1 MLLRQTEMILHIDD
15 TGSKTKLVITNGTKT
30 LLKRKGK
37 SIRSL
42 LKFVYDGSTKQNV
55 KDSIRN
61 LQPLMKLMSGSIT
74 KIEVK

>member
-1 MLLRQTEMILHIDD
+1 MTLSLDD
-15 TGSKTKLVITNGTKT
+15 TGEKTKLTITNGSKV

-42 LKFVYDGSTKQNV
+42 LKFVYDGTSKQNV
-55 KDSIRN
+55 KDSILN
-61 LQPLMKLMSGSIT
+61 LQPLMRLMIGSIT

>member
-1 MLLRQTEMILHIDD
+1 MTLVIDD
-15 TGSKTKLVITNGTKT
+15 SISGEKTKLTITNGDKV

-42 LKFVYDGSTKQNV
+42 LKFVYDGTSKQNV
-55 KDSIRN
+55 KDSILN
-61 LQPLMKLMSGSIT
+61 LQPMMRLMIGSIT

>member
-1 MLLRQTEMILHIDD
+1 MTLSLDD
-15 TGSKTKLVITNGTKT
+15 TGEKTKLIITNGSKV

-42 LKFVYDGSTKQNV
+42 LKFVYENTTKQNV

>member
-1 MLLRQTEMILHIDD
+1 MTLSLDD
-15 TGSKTKLVITNGTKT
+15 TGEKTKLTITNGDKV

-42 LKFVYDGSTKQNV
+42 LKFVFDNTSKQNV
-55 KDSIRN
+55 KDSILN
-61 LQPLMKLMSGSIT
+61 LQPMMKLMIGSIT

>member
-1 MLLRQTEMILHIDD
+1 MTLTIND
-15 TGSKTKLVITNGTKT
+15 TGEKTKLIITNGDKV

-42 LKFVYDGSTKQNV
+42 LKFVHDNTSKQNV
-55 KDSIRN
+55 KDSILN
-61 LQPLMKLMSGSIT
+61 LQPMMRLMIGSIT

>member
-1 MLLRQTEMILHIDD
+1 MTLSLDD
-15 TGSKTKLVITNGTKT
+15 TGEKTKLTITNGDKV

-42 LKFVYDGSTKQNV
+42 LKFVYNNTSKQNV
-55 KDSIRN
+55 KDSILN
-61 LQPLMKLMSGSIT
+61 LQPMMRLMIGSIT

>member
-1 MLLRQTEMILHIDD
+1 MTLSLDD
-15 TGSKTKLVITNGTKT
+15 TGEKTKLTITNGGKV

-42 LKFVYDGSTKQNV
+42 LKFVFDNTSKQNV
-55 KDSIRN
+55 KDSILN
-61 LQPLMKLMSGSIT
+61 LQPMMKIMIGSIT

>member
-1 MLLRQTEMILHIDD
+1 MTLTINDKGE
-15 TGSKTKLVITNGTKT
+15 KTKLTITNGGKV

-42 LKFVYDGSTKQNV
+42 LKFVYDNTGKQNV
-55 KDSIRN
+55 KDSILN
-61 LQPLMKLMSGSIT
+61 LQPMMKLMIGSIT

>member
-1 MLLRQTEMILHIDD
+1 MTLTINDRGE
-15 TGSKTKLVITNGTKT
+15 KTKLIITNGDKV

-42 LKFVYDGSTKQNV
+42 LKFVYDGTSKQNV
-55 KDSIRN
+55 KDSILN
-61 LQPLMKLMSGSIT
+61 LQPMMRLMIGSIT

>member
-1 MLLRQTEMILHIDD
+1 MTLTINDKGE
-15 TGSKTKLVITNGTKT
+15 KTKLIITNGDKV

-42 LKFVYDGSTKQNV
+42 LKFVFDNTSKQNV
-55 KDSIRN
+55 KDSILN
-61 LQPLMKLMSGSIT
+61 LQPMMRLMIGSIT

>member
-1 MLLRQTEMILHIDD
+1 MVLTIND
-15 TGSKTKLVITNGTKT
+15 TKEKCTMVITNNGKT
-30 LLKRKGK
+30 LLKRRGK

-42 LKFVYDGSTKQNV
+42 LKFVYDGTSKQNV

-61 LQPLMKLMSGSIT
+61 LQPMMKLMIGSIT

>member
-1 MLLRQTEMILHIDD
+1 MNLHIDD
-15 TGSKTKLVITNGTKT
+15 TGSKTKLIITNGDKV

-42 LKFVYDGSTKQNV
+42 LKFVYDGTSKQNV

-61 LQPLMKLMSGSIT
+61 LQPMMRLMIGSIT

>member
-1 MLLRQTEMILHIDD
+1 MKLHIDD
-15 TGSKTKLVITNGTKT
+15 TGEKTKLIITNGSKT

-42 LKFVYDGSTKQNV
+42 LKFVYDGTSKQNV
-55 KDSIRN
+55 KDSILN
-61 LQPLMKLMSGSIT
+61 LQPMMRLMIGSIT

>member
-1 MLLRQTEMILHIDD
+1 MVLTINDKGE
-15 TGSKTKLVITNGTKT
+15 KTKLIITNNGKT

-42 LKFVYDGSTKQNV
+42 LKFVYDGTSKQNV
-55 KDSIRN
+55 KDSILN
-61 LQPLMKLMSGSIT
+61 LQPMMKLMIGSIT

>member
-1 MLLRQTEMILHIDD
+1 MTLTINDKGE
-15 TGSKTKLVITNGTKT
+15 KTKLIITNGDKV

-42 LKFVYDGSTKQNV
+42 LKFVYDGTSKQNV
-55 KDSIRN
+55 KDSILN
-61 LQPLMKLMSGSIT
+61 LQPIMKLMIGSIT

>member
-1 MLLRQTEMILHIDD
+1 MVLTIND
-15 TGSKTKLVITNGTKT
+15 TKEKTTMVITNNGKT

-42 LKFVYDGSTKQNV
+42 LKFVYDGTSKQNV
-55 KDSIRN
+55 KDSVLN
-61 LQPLMKLMSGSIT
+61 LQPMMRLMIGSIT

>member
-1 MLLRQTEMILHIDD
+1 MTLVIDD
-15 TGSKTKLVITNGTKT
+15 SISGEKTKLIITNDDKV

-42 LKFVYDGSTKQNV
+42 LKFVFDNTSKQNV
-55 KDSIRN
+55 KDSILN
-61 LQPLMKLMSGSIT
+61 LQPIMKLMIGSIT

>member
-1 MLLRQTEMILHIDD
+1 MTLTINDKGE
-15 TGSKTKLVITNGTKT
+15 KTKLTITNGDKV

-42 LKFVYDGSTKQNV
+42 LKFVYDNTGKQNV
-55 KDSIRN
+55 KDSILN
-61 LQPLMKLMSGSIT
+61 LQPMMRLMIGSIT